1 MTLFRKI
8 YKQANDDIKPSED
21 MINRVIL
28 NAHKGAEKRQ
38 SPPPYRR
45 YAKYAVSAA
54 AAVAVVSAAV
64 ISMPYWQKTRDDGVI
79 IEEQVSTPTPSDMSE
94 SVVSNTADTSYPYPT
109 DSPQTIQN
117 PYTPPPNNYSD
128 SQTKTEKKSG
138 DYNSSDNEKVAV
150 HNRIANENKSLKIE
164 DKTKIPN
171 IESEQNSENQEITED
186 VTVEESAIEE
196 NALELST
203 IFSAFMSSD
212 RTAEIST
219 KKEVPTEITSDEGN
233 ADTVIGTGMAM
244 NSTMATSV
252 PTPQIEI
259 NTPSGFETT
268 DTYNG
273 GAAFESENGG
283 RIDVNYYYSGNDD
296 TEPVYNEYEND
307 VSAYFTEDKIDYNI
321 YGTDTG
327 REPVEEVVNSIK

>member
-1 MTLFRKI
+1 MFRKI

-38 SPPPYRR
+38 SPLPYRR

-54 AAVAVVSAAV
+54 AAVVVVSAAV

-94 SVVSNTADTSYPYPT
+94 SVVSNAADTSYPYPT

-128 SQTKTEKKSG
+128 SQTKTEKKNG
-138 DYNSSDNEKVAV
+138 DYKSSDNEKVAV
-150 HNRIANENKSLKIE
+150 NNRIANENKSLKIE
-164 DKTKIPN
+164 DKTKITN
-171 IESEQNSENQEITED
+171 IESEQNSKNQEITED
-186 VTVEESAIEE
+186 VAVEESAIEE
-196 NALELST
+196 NAIELST
-203 IFSAFMSSD
+203 IFSAFMASD

-244 NSTMATSV
+244 SSAMATSV

-259 NTPSGFETT
+259 NAPSGFETT

-307 VSAYFTEDKIDYNI
+307 VSAYFTEDKIDYLSLI
-321 YGTDTG
+321 HIS
-327 REPVEEVVNSIK
+327 EPTRH

>member
-128 SQTKTEKKSG
+128 SQTKTEKK
-138 DYNSSDNEKVAV
+138 
-150 HNRIANENKSLKIE
+150 KI
-164 DKTKIPN
+164 
-171 IESEQNSENQEITED
+171 
-186 VTVEESAIEE
+186 
-196 NALELST
+196 
-203 IFSAFMSSD
+203 
-212 RTAEIST
+212 
-219 KKEVPTEITSDEGN
+219 
-233 ADTVIGTGMAM
+233 
-244 NSTMATSV
+244 
-252 PTPQIEI
+252 
-259 NTPSGFETT
+259 
-268 DTYNG
+268 
-273 GAAFESENGG
+273 G
-283 RIDVNYYYSGNDD
+283 RAHV
-296 TEPVYNEYEND
+296 
-307 VSAYFTEDKIDYNI
+307 
-321 YGTDTG
+321 
-327 REPVEEVVNSIK
+327 

>member
-1 MTLFRKI
+1 MFRKI

-38 SPPPYRR
+38 SPLPYRR

-54 AAVAVVSAAV
+54 AAVVVVSAAV

-94 SVVSNTADTSYPYPT
+94 SIVSNTADTSYPYPT

-128 SQTKTEKKSG
+128 SQTKTEKKNG
-138 DYNSSDNEKVAV
+138 DYKSSDNEKVAV
-150 HNRIANENKSLKIE
+150 NNRIANENKSLKIE
-164 DKTKIPN
+164 DKT
-171 IESEQNSENQEITED
+171 
-186 VTVEESAIEE
+186 
-196 NALELST
+196 
-203 IFSAFMSSD
+203 
-212 RTAEIST
+212 EIST
-219 KKEVPTEITSDEGN
+219 KKEVPTEITSDKGN

-244 NSTMATSV
+244 SSAVATSV
-252 PTPQIEI
+252 STPQIEI
-259 NTPSGFETT
+259 NAPSGFETT